1 MRKEEPKT
9 GRKDDAK
16 QFFYLGAKVNL
27 EGKIYTVSLSVIEYE
42 RGKFVYNLLEDPIGQ
57 LEGKLDALKKA
68 VPVNPPSVSISTL
81 DQRTALYDSS
91 VDDDQTI
98 FNIQILESVKN
109 LEDSPVILE
118 GRQNKVKTV
127 KGTRLDT
134 NLAKTLAYLENLNQS
149 VLKMPWYLQIRYSV
163 SNTLQIAMFDSANH
177 EDTSVRAIDNCS

>member
-68 VPVNPPSVSISTL
+68 VPINPPSVSISTL

-149 VLKMPWYLQIRYSV
+149 VLKMP
-163 SNTLQIAMFDSANH
+163 
-177 EDTSVRAIDNCS
+177 